1 MGVCNFDGERRDYMT
16 LDLKSLRV
24 SRQTILRHI
33 SKEEL
38 EEQRSLKEWENRH
51 SGKPRQLPKK
61 ARRLPTDKLPSKKIF
76 LPMKES
82 LFFSFKFSKVFVTY
96 DKGRMKEILIPAG
109 QYEVMRIVSP
119 FGDKKSWIILKKY
132 YYGGENLQRQFV
144 GLQEQTLKRCL
155 DHPDPQIR
163 IATSTEADPIPPLRW
178 R

>member
-82 LFFSFKFSKVFVTY
+82 LFFSFKFT
-96 DKGRMKEILIPAG
+96 
-109 QYEVMRIVSP
+109 
-119 FGDKKSWIILKKY
+119 KS
-132 YYGGENLQRQFV
+132 
-144 GLQEQTLKRCL
+144 
-155 DHPDPQIR
+155 
-163 IATSTEADPIPPLRW
+163 
-178 R
+178 